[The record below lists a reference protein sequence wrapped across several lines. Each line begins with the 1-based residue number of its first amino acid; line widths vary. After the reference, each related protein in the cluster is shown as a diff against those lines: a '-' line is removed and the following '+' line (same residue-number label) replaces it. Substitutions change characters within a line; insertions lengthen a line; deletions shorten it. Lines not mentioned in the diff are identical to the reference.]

1 MSKRIGRIVAV
12 LVACLLAMVLIGLVL
27 GLVACQREPVQT
39 QIQSNWLDRV
49 YAKSFTFQ
57 SAVVT
62 NTNGTAMTVKG
73 YPTIG
78 LQVTGITTATVT
90 WQGTIDGSTWVSV
103 LATNFTSGSAAATT
117 TADGVFYANVKGLDQ
132 VRAVVSGWV
141 SGTITVSGLA
151 VTH

>member
-1 MSKRIGRIVAV
+1 MKKRILWIVA
-12 LVACLLAMVLIGLVL
+12 ACLLAMVLIGLML
-27 GLVACQREPVQT
+27 ALVGCQREPIEQV
-39 QIQSNWLDRV
+39 QIQSGWLDRI
-49 YAKSFTFQ
+49 YAKTFILQ

-78 LQVTGITTATVT
+78 LQVTGITTATIT
-90 WQGTIDGSTWVSV
+90 WQGTIDGSNWVAA
-103 LATNFTSGSAAATT
+103 LATSFTSGSAATTT

-132 VRAVVSGWV
+132 FRAVVSGWV
-141 SGTITVSGLA
+141 SGTVTVSGLA